1 MSGPGFDVKD
11 LNRLAATLAQGAQ
24 DLEGLAGNAP
34 AMPDA
39 GASSGAVGNGLAAL
53 ADVMDKIVQSAA
65 NGADQAQASGKAYAS
80 ADSSA
85 EESLNHLRGPR

>member
-1 MSGPGFDVKD
+1 MAGPGFDVRD

-39 GASSGAVGNGLAAL
+39 GTSSGAVGDGISAL
-53 ADVMDKIVQSAA
+53 ADVMSKVVQTAA
-65 NGADQAQASGKAYAS
+65 NGADLAQASGNDYQG

-85 EESLNHLRGPR
+85 EESMNKLRGPR